1 MTYQPKIS
9 VGIMHVPGAGRDSLV
24 EDILRVLPKDWDV
37 SVIEDPERKGC
48 WSTAKR
54 AWETRSEESTH
65 HLVLSDDA
73 VLCDYFPELLIGA
86 ITARPEAV
94 MSLCTRQKE
103 PVDRAVVEK
112 CSWVHSNDVVYG
124 QAIVIPSK
132 DVQEMLDWVE
142 KSVKPE
148 YKHDDGRVGMWARVT
163 TRGIYT
169 PVPQLVRHA
178 PGKSLVGHRAAEGLG
193 TPLFAGNTKDVN
205 WDTDAVEDTKIL
217 FGSKW
222 GLIDTESFNER
233 TSSVTRSSNVPEQMV
248 SSNPFVQDFLD
259 KRKAFIQKLIK

>member
-54 AWETRSEESTH
+54 AWETRTEESTH

-94 MSLCTRQKE
+94 MSLCTREKE

-112 CSWVHSNDVVYG
+112 CSWIHSSDVVYG

-142 KSVKPE
+142 ASVIPK

-163 TRGIYT
+163 ERGIYT

-178 PGKSLVGHRAAEGLG
+178 AGKSLLGHRAAQGLG

-222 GLIDTESFNER
+222 GLIDNMPLEDSTESACSKQHVPLNLK
-233 TSSVTRSSNVPEQMV
+233 SSS
-248 SSNPFVQDFLD
+248 PFVQDFLD
-259 KRKAFIQKLIK
+259 KRKAFIQKLIM